1 MANNDSLLLVID
13 MQEGFR
19 FPESEKIINNIQSI
33 INLFDNVLFT
43 KFIDNK
49 DSMFDT
55 QLHWTTFQNK
65 EKQGIMKEFTMYD
78 SVVFE
83 HNTYN
88 PITRELDLYIK
99 SKSISKIYIVG
110 IYTDVSILLSAM
122 LLFDMGIETFVV
134 GDACNSV
141 HKNQINNLHASS
153 LESLSHILGKDH
165 VIEIGFF
172 KESFDC

>member
-1 MANNDSLLLVID
+1 MLNDDSLLLVID

-19 FPESEKIINNIQSI
+19 FPESEKIIENIQFVASF
-33 INLFDNVLFT
+33 FDNVIFT
-43 KFIDNK
+43 KFVDYQG
-49 DSMFDT
+49 SLFDK
-55 QLHWTTFQNK
+55 QLHWNTFQDK
-65 EKQGIMKEFTMYD
+65 EKQKIMSEFLTLNFKLFD
-78 SVVFE
+78 

-88 PITRELDLYIK
+88 PITEEVRLFIK
-99 SKSISKIYIVG
+99 NNNFNKIFIVG
-110 IYTDVSILLSAM
+110 VYTDVSILLSAM

-165 VIEIGFF
+165 VIETGFF
-172 KESFDC
+172 K

>member
-1 MANNDSLLLVID
+1 MEKSLLLVID

-19 FPESEKIINNIQSI
+19 FPESEKIIDNIQSI
-33 INLFDNVLFT
+33 ISLFDNVLFT

-49 DSMFDT
+49 DSMFDK
-55 QLHWTTFQNK
+55 QLHWTTFQKK
-65 EKQGIMKEFTMYD
+65 EKQEIMKEFTMHD
-78 SVVFE
+78 SLVFE

-88 PITRELDLYIK
+88 PITKEVDLYIK

-122 LLFDMGIETFVV
+122 LFFDMEVEVFVI

-141 HKNQINNLHASS
+141 HKNQKNDLHLSS
-153 LESLSHILGKDH
+153 LESLSHILGKNHIVDT
-165 VIEIGFF
+165 EDLF
-172 KESFDC
+172 K